1 MGTMQQ
7 LNERSYWR
15 DSFQDQLTVAYK
27 DSLLSSVLTDTQK
40 SNHNSEMLDNIVVD
54 QLEVFGKEKMH
65 IKSNM
70 MAK

>member
-1 MGTMQQ
+1 M
-7 LNERSYWR
+7 
-15 DSFQDQLTVAYK
+15 AYK

-40 SNHNSEMLDNIVVD
+40 SNHNSEMLDSMVVD

-65 IKSNM
+65 IKSSM